1 MWWRN
6 THPQPRNTQ
15 RGAVRSVSSGAHDIR
30 CRTGGMVAS
39 QTSSRHSE
47 PRLIGHGRGA
57 GQPGEARRA
66 YGDSRQE
73 PRQRPGRKDTGEE
86 RDSQG
91 KLGGLTG
98 TPGRSPDSDP
108 AARCAP
114 LGTVTVTPTKAADR
128 HVPPWLAPPVP
139 TAWKLP
145 ERRLQQGSHDTRAT
159 ATYTWRGRGGWA
171 DMSYRERPR
180 RLAVIDHSGCGRRP
194 PAERSG
200 TWAKS

>member
-1 MWWRN
+1 M
-6 THPQPRNTQ
+6 P
-15 RGAVRSVSSGAHDIR
+15 S
-30 CRTGGMVAS
+30 
-39 QTSSRHSE
+39 
-47 PRLIGHGRGA
+47 
-57 GQPGEARRA
+57 ARRLTRPSKTKEEEEEEEEEK
-66 YGDSRQE
+66 GRHRRS
-73 PRQRPGRKDTGEE
+73 QRLYHFLLHGPLHDTGEE
-86 RDSQG
+86 RDSRGQ
-91 KLGGLTG
+91 LGALTG
-98 TPGRSPDSDP
+98 TPGKSPDSDP

>member
-1 MWWRN
+1 MGEELIGRPARSFRAEARVHYSCPTRMWWRN

-57 GQPGEARRA
+57 GQP
-66 YGDSRQE
+66 
-73 PRQRPGRKDTGEE
+73 
-86 RDSQG
+86 G

>member
-1 MWWRN
+1 MGKELIGRPASSFRAEARVHYSCPTRMWWRN

-73 PRQRPGRKDTGEE
+73 PRQRPGRKVCAAWDYHRHTHKGCGPPCP
-86 RDSQG
+86 SMAG
-91 KLGGLTG
+91 AAG
-98 TPGRSPDSDP
+98 PDSVEASRTSP
-108 AARCAP
+108 AT
-114 LGTVTVTPTKAADR
+114 G
-128 HVPPWLAPPVP
+128 
-139 TAWKLP
+139 LP
-145 ERRLQQGSHDTRAT
+145 
-159 ATYTWRGRGGWA
+159 
-171 DMSYRERPR
+171 
-180 RLAVIDHSGCGRRP
+180 
-194 PAERSG
+194 
-200 TWAKS
+200 

>member
-1 MWWRN
+1 MSNAHVVEEHTPATPQHATRCRALRIQRC
-6 THPQPRNTQ
+6 TRHPVSDRRHGRITDLVPTQ
-15 RGAVRSVSSGAHDIR
+15 RTAPDRTRERSGTAR
-30 CRTGGMVAS
+30 
-39 QTSSRHSE
+39 
-47 PRLIGHGRGA
+47 
-57 GQPGEARRA
+57 EARRA
-66 YGDSRQE
+66 YGDS
-73 PRQRPGRKDTGEE
+73 
-86 RDSQG
+86 
-91 KLGGLTG
+91 
-98 TPGRSPDSDP
+98 GRSPDSDP

>member
-73 PRQRPGRKDTGEE
+73 PRQRPGRKVC
-86 RDSQG
+86 
-91 KLGGLTG
+91 
-98 TPGRSPDSDP
+98 
-108 AARCAP
+108 AAWDCH
-114 LGTVTVTPTKAADR
+114 R
-128 HVPPWLAPPVP
+128 HTHKGCGPPCPPPWLAPPVP

-180 RLAVIDHSGCGRRP
+180 RLAVFDHSGCGRRP